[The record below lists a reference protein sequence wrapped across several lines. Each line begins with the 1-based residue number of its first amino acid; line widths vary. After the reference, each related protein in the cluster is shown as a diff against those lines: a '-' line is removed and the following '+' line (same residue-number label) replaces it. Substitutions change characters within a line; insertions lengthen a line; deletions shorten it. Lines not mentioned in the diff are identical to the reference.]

1 MQRRQF
7 LLTAASTIG
16 ASIAPGALLPAW
28 AADTT
33 RTLKFIPQADL
44 AILDP
49 IGTTAYV
56 TRNHAL
62 MVYDT
67 LFGVDEQYNPHPQM
81 LESAVVE
88 NDGKL
93 WRLTLRAG
101 LRFHDNEPVLGKDVV
116 ASIKRWGKRD
126 IYGGA
131 LMAVVDE
138 LSASSDR
145 VVEFRLSKP
154 FPLLPNVLGKPIS
167 YLPAIMPERIALT
180 DPTKQVSEIIGSG
193 PFKFVAGERNPG
205 ALNVYEKF
213 AGYVPRSEAPSYTS
227 GAKIANFDRV
237 EWHTLPDPAT
247 AAAALQAGEMDWW
260 EQPTSDLAPL
270 LRSNPDVQVQVT
282 DPAGYCGLL
291 RFNHLQPPFDN
302 AAIRRAILGGILQS
316 DYMLGVVGDNK
327 ALWRDGAGFFQPDSP
342 LASKVGLE
350 AFSAKPDLGK
360 VKAAV
365 QAAGYKNERV
375 VMLATA
381 DFPVINIMCQIA
393 ADMLQKIGMNVDYQ
407 AQDWATVSTRMNSK
421 EPLANGGWSVTCNF
435 TSGIGLYNP
444 AAHTWLRSN
453 GAKAFAGWPN
463 IPEIEKLRL
472 DWFEATDL
480 PAQQAICQNIQKVA
494 FDQVPYVPLGFYYQP
509 TAFRSSLTGI
519 LKGVP
524 MFYNV
529 RRA

>member
-16 ASIAPGALLPAW
+16 ASLAPGLRLPAR
-28 AADTT
+28 AADTS

-88 NDGKL
+88 KDGKL

-131 LMAVVDE
+131 LMAIADE
-138 LSASSDR
+138 FSATSDR

-167 YLPAIMPERIALT
+167 YLPAIMPEHIALT
-180 DPTKQVSEIIGSG
+180 DPTKQVAEIIGSG

-213 AGYVPRSEAPSYTS
+213 VGYVPRSEAPSYTS

-270 LRSNPDVQVQVT
+270 LRSNSDVQVQVT

-302 AAIRRAILGGILQS
+302 AAIRRAILGGIVQS

-342 LASKVGLE
+342 MASN
-350 AFSAKPDLGK
+350 ALGWHFH
-360 VKAAV
+360 
-365 QAAGYKNERV
+365 Q
-375 VMLATA
+375 
-381 DFPVINIMCQIA
+381 
-393 ADMLQKIGMNVDYQ
+393 
-407 AQDWATVSTRMNSK
+407 TR
-421 EPLANGGWSVTCNF
+421 PRQG
-435 TSGIGLYNP
+435 
-444 AAHTWLRSN
+444 
-453 GAKAFAGWPN
+453 
-463 IPEIEKLRL
+463 
-472 DWFEATDL
+472 
-480 PAQQAICQNIQKVA
+480 
-494 FDQVPYVPLGFYYQP
+494 
-509 TAFRSSLTGI
+509 
-519 LKGVP
+519 
-524 MFYNV
+524 
-529 RRA
+529 

>member
-1 MQRRQF
+1 MQRRRF
-7 LLTAASTIG
+7 LTTAASAVGLSFVPVSLRG
-16 ASIAPGALLPAW
+16 AR
-28 AADTT
+28 AADAT
-33 RTLKFIPQADL
+33 RVLKFIPQADL

-49 IGTTAYV
+49 LATTAYV

-62 MVYDT
+62 MVFDT
-67 LFGVDEQYNPHPQM
+67 LFGVDEQYNAQPQM
-81 LESAVVE
+81 IEGYAVE

-93 WRLTLRAG
+93 WRLTLREG
-101 LRFHDNEPVLGKDVV
+101 LKFHDDEPVLSKDVV

-126 IYGGA
+126 IYAGA
-131 LMAVVDE
+131 LMAVMDDLV
-138 LSASSDR
+138 ATSDR

-154 FPLLPNVLGKPIS
+154 FRQLPNLLGKPAS
-167 YLPAIMPERIALT
+167 NLAVIMPERLALT
-180 DPTKQVSEIIGSG
+180 DPMKQVSEIIGSG
-193 PFKFVAGERNPG
+193 PFKFIANERNPG

-213 AGYVPRSEAPSYTS
+213 AGYVPRSEAPSYMS

-260 EQPTSDLAPL
+260 ELPTSDLAPL

-302 AAIRRAILGGILQS
+302 PAIRHAILGGIVQS

-342 LASKVGLE
+342 MASKVGLE
-350 AFSAKPDLGK
+350 VFSDKPDLGG

-365 QAAGYKNERV
+365 QAAGYKNERI
-375 VMLATA
+375 VMLATV
-381 DFPVINIMCQIA
+381 DFPVINIMCQTA

-463 IPEIEKLRL
+463 IPEIEKRRL
-472 DWFEATDL
+472 DWLEASDL

-509 TAFRSSLTGI
+509 TAFRSNLTGI

-529 RRA
+529 RRI